1 MSKFLL
7 NPLAW
12 SILFAQFS
20 MSAMA
25 QSQTDQQVA
34 ELEKITIKAED
45 VAETSFSSTALTQ
58 FGHSLLS
65 VPFTKSH
72 VSEQDIKNNN
82 IQRVSDALSMVNGV
96 VYQDSYGGGFWDN
109 YSFRG
114 FSTDPNMGTKLF
126 T

>member
-25 QSQTDQQVA
+25 QSQTDQQIA

-45 VAETSFSSTALTQ
+45 VAETSISSTALTQ
-58 FGHSLLS
+58 FEHSLLS

-72 VSEQDIKNNN
+72 VSEQ
-82 IQRVSDALSMVNGV
+82 
-96 VYQDSYGGGFWDN
+96 
-109 YSFRG
+109 
-114 FSTDPNMGTKLF
+114 
-126 T
+126 